1 MAEQSEQ
8 STARRS
14 RFTPLRAAQLYDAV
28 LDLLREVGYEAL
40 SMEAVATRARF
51 SKATL
56 YRDWGGKP
64 QLVAAAVEFRRPTR
78 IDTIDTGS
86 LRDDLYALVD
96 HADDEQL
103 ARDAAL
109 QLSVG
114 HAIYDNPE
122 LRRTLREVRLKP
134 VLDDIGAILRRGV
147 SRGEVAPDSP
157 ALDIVPTMLVSLI
170 VARPLLS
177 DVAMTQDD
185 FRRYM
190 EALVFP
196 ALGI

>member
-1 MAEQSEQ
+1 MAEQ
-8 STARRS
+8 STARGS

-78 IDTIDTGS
+78 IDLIDTGS
-86 LRDDLYALVD
+86 LRGDLYALAE
-96 HADDEQL
+96 HSDDERL

-114 HAIYDNPE
+114 HAIYSNPE
-122 LRRTLREVRLKP
+122 LRRTLREVRLNP
-134 VLDDIGAILRRGV
+134 ALDDIGAILQRGV
-147 SRGEVAPDSP
+147 HRGELAPDNP
-157 ALDIVPTMLVSLI
+157 ALDLVPPMLVSII

-177 DVAMTQDD
+177 DTAMTQDD
-185 FRRYM
+185 LRRNM

>member
-1 MAEQSEQ
+1 MAEQ
-8 STARRS
+8 STARGS
-14 RFTPLRAAQLYDAV
+14 RFTPLRATQLYDAV
-28 LDLLREVGYEAL
+28 LDLLQEVGYEAL

-78 IDTIDTGS
+78 VGLIDTGS
-86 LRDDLYALVD
+86 LRGDLYVMVEQ
-96 HADDEQL
+96 ADDNQL

-114 HAIYDNPE
+114 HAIYNNPE
-122 LRRTLREVRLKP
+122 LRRTLREVRLNP
-134 VLDDIGAILRRGV
+134 ALDDIGAILRRGV
-147 SRGEVAPDSP
+147 QRGEVAPDNP
-157 ALDIVPTMLVSLI
+157 ALDLVPSILVSLI

-177 DVAMTQDD
+177 DTAMTQDD
-185 FRRYM
+185 LRRNM
-190 EALVFP
+190 EAVVFP

>member
-1 MAEQSEQ
+1 MAEQ
-8 STARRS
+8 STARGS

-28 LDLLREVGYEAL
+28 LDLLQEVGYEAL

-78 IDTIDTGS
+78 IDLIDTGS
-86 LRDDLYALVD
+86 LRGDLYVMVEQ
-96 HADDEQL
+96 ADDNQL

-114 HAIYDNPE
+114 HAIYNNPE
-122 LRRTLREVRLKP
+122 LRRTLREVRLNP
-134 VLDDIGAILRRGV
+134 ALDDIGAILRRGV
-147 SRGEVAPDSP
+147 QRGEVAPDNP
-157 ALDIVPTMLVSLI
+157 ALDLVPSMLVSLI

-177 DVAMTQDD
+177 DTAMTQDD
-185 FRRYM
+185 LRRNM

>member
-1 MAEQSEQ
+1 MAEQ
-8 STARRS
+8 STARGS

-78 IDTIDTGS
+78 VGLIDTGS
-86 LRDDLYALVD
+86 LRGDLYAMVD
-96 HADDEQL
+96 QADDNQL

-114 HAIYDNPE
+114 HAIYTNSE
-122 LRRTLREVRLKP
+122 LRRTLREVRLNP
-134 VLDDIGAILRRGV
+134 ALDDIGTILRRGV
-147 SRGEVAPDSP
+147 HRGEVAPDNP
-157 ALDIVPTMLVSLI
+157 ALDVVPPMLVSLI

-177 DVAMTQDD
+177 DTAMTRDD
-185 FRRYM
+185 LRRTV

-196 ALGI
+196 ALGL

>member
-1 MAEQSEQ
+1 MAEQ

-28 LDLLREVGYEAL
+28 LGLLQEVGYEAL

-64 QLVAAAVEFRRPTR
+64 QLVAAALEYHSPVQ

-86 LRDDLYALVD
+86 LRGDLYALAGFSD
-96 HADDEQL
+96 NEEL
-103 ARDAAL
+103 ARSAAV
-109 QLSVG
+109 QLGVG
-114 HAIYDNPE
+114 HAIFAHPE
-122 LRRTLREVRLKP
+122 LRRTLKEVMLDP
-134 VLDDIGAILRRGV
+134 ILDDIQTILRRGV
-147 SRGEVAPDSP
+147 HRGEVAPDNP
-157 ALDIVPTMLVSLI
+157 ALELIPPMLASLVI
-170 VARPLLS
+170 ARPLIS
-177 DVAMTQDD
+177 ETPMTQGDV
-185 FRRYM
+185 RRHM

-196 ALGI
+196 ALGV

>member
-1 MAEQSEQ
+1 MTEQ

-64 QLVAAAVEFRRPTR
+64 QLVAAAMKYRRPR
-78 IDTIDTGS
+78 QIDRIDTGS
-86 LRDDLYALVD
+86 LRGDLYALAD
-96 HADDEQL
+96 QSQNGEHAQGAAVQL
-103 ARDAAL
+103 G
-109 QLSVG
+109 VG

-122 LRRTLREVRLKP
+122 LRHTLREVMLAP
-134 VLDDIGAILRRGV
+134 ILDDIRAILQRGV
-147 SRGEVAPDSP
+147 QRGEVVPDNP
-157 ALDIVPTMLVSLI
+157 ALDLVPPMLASVSI
-170 VARPLLS
+170 ARPLISEATLS
-177 DVAMTQDD
+177 RADA
-185 FRRYM
+185 RRFM

>member
-1 MAEQSEQ
+1 MTEQ
-8 STARRS
+8 STARGS

-28 LDLLREVGYEAL
+28 LDLLQEVGYEAL

-78 IDTIDTGS
+78 IDLIDTGS
-86 LRDDLYALVD
+86 LRGDLYVMVEQ
-96 HADDEQL
+96 ADDNQL

-114 HAIYDNPE
+114 HAIYNNPE
-122 LRRTLREVRLKP
+122 LRRTLREVRLNP
-134 VLDDIGAILRRGV
+134 ALDDIGAILRRGV
-147 SRGEVAPDSP
+147 QRGEVAPDNP
-157 ALDIVPTMLVSLI
+157 ALDLVPSMLVSLI
-170 VARPLLS
+170 LARPLMS
-177 DVAMTQDD
+177 DTAMTQDD
-185 FRRYM
+185 LRRNM

>member
-1 MAEQSEQ
+1 MAEQ

-14 RFTPLRAAQLYDAV
+14 RFTPLRAAQLYGAV

-40 SMEAVATRARF
+40 AVEAVATRARF

-64 QLVAAAVEFRRPTR
+64 QLVAAAVQYHRPVR

-86 LRDDLYALVD
+86 LRGDLYALAD
-96 HADDEQL
+96 HSHNKEL
-103 ARDAAL
+103 AQDIAL
-109 QLSVG
+109 QLG
-114 HAIYDNPE
+114 LAHAIFDNPA
-122 LRRTLREVRLKP
+122 LRRTLREVMIDP
-134 VLDDIGAILRRGV
+134 VLDDIHAILQRGV
-147 SRGEVAPDSP
+147 RRGEVAPDCP
-157 ALDIVPTMLVSLI
+157 ALDLVPPMLCSLAI
-170 VARPLLS
+170 ARPLLC
-177 DVAMTQDD
+177 DTAMTQDD
-185 FRRYM
+185 VRRNM

>member
-1 MAEQSEQ
+1 MSEQ

-28 LDLLREVGYEAL
+28 LDLLQEVGYEAL

-64 QLVAAAVEFRRPTR
+64 QLVASAMQYRRPVQ

-86 LRDDLYALVD
+86 LRGDLYALAGHSDNKELAQSAAV
-96 HADDEQL
+96 QL
-103 ARDAAL
+103 G
-109 QLSVG
+109 VG
-114 HAIYDNPE
+114 HAIYTNPE
-122 LRRTLREVRLKP
+122 LRRTLREVMLDP
-134 VLDDIGAILRRGV
+134 ILDDIHAILRRGV
-147 SRGEVAPDSP
+147 DRGEVAPDNP
-157 ALDIVPTMLVSLI
+157 ALDLVPPMLASLVI
-170 VARPLLS
+170 ARPLIS
-177 DVAMTQDD
+177 ETPMTQGDV
-185 FRRYM
+185 RGHM

>member
-1 MAEQSEQ
+1 
-8 STARRS
+8 
-14 RFTPLRAAQLYDAV
+14 
-28 LDLLREVGYEAL
+28 
-40 SMEAVATRARF
+40 MEAVATRARF

-78 IDTIDTGS
+78 VGLIDTGS
-86 LRDDLYALVD
+86 LRGDLYVMVEQ
-96 HADDEQL
+96 ADDNQL

-114 HAIYDNPE
+114 HAIYNNPE
-122 LRRTLREVRLKP
+122 LRRTLREVRLNP
-134 VLDDIGAILRRGV
+134 ALDDIGAILRRGV
-147 SRGEVAPDSP
+147 QRGEVAPDNP
-157 ALDIVPTMLVSLI
+157 ALDLVPSMLVSLI

-177 DVAMTQDD
+177 DTAMTQDD
-185 FRRYM
+185 LRRNM